1 MTYSIAPGD
10 DSDLFAIEN
19 DTGIVSIVREVDRE
33 VSEMLRATIV
43 AQDGGK
49 LLLLKL
55 CSVCKNELFFCLFM

>member
-10 DSDLFAIEN
+10 DADQFAIEN

-33 VSEMLRATIV
+33 VSDMLRATIL

-49 LLLLKL
+49 LLLLTRCYMTQCIKT
-55 CSVCKNELFFCLFM
+55 